1 MKNSYLVRIG
11 GIFFFI
17 GLILMIISWNYS
29 YPITMPEID
38 EVTFS
43 QFNPVVWPGII
54 LSLLGLFL
62 TGYYTE
68 RKSVKAIC
76 ASLFPIVLYAYVF
89 FFSYIATSDSGGVKA
104 MFEVFHHTGINPSVE
119 SYFYY
124 PVYFTLN
131 EMTSQI
137 LGIGANGLAIIFFTV
152 FGVLIA
158 FYLYLFIFKTTKNDL
173 HHIAFLAVPVYFI
186 SIFTYLNYQWV
197 PQTLALIFL
206 LLLLLIF
213 DKKKIEYKILSIVI
227 FTVLVFTH
235 LFIPA
240 IYLLFLGI
248 YAIKHK
254 ESRNSFLLMGCIYT
268 SLLVYYTTFYLP
280 IILDAFRET
289 IYGFGEEYAITF
301 SRSFMEPEGLFSQII
316 STINRIRIPLI
327 WILLSLGSLMLLIK
341 KKLNFST
348 IALGISGGFYLV
360 VGLFYSVL
368 GTRALQVLLIPVI
381 FGIGFFITKWKKP
394 TLILVVILLVLS
406 IFGPIRNT
414 YDEYQFQVDEEEQ
427 ACNFLVDVFPVGKST
442 KIAIG
447 GINSGYFSKKLAYA
461 NMDTNNT
468 DETWIIA
475 PYSPEFEN
483 VFNKTLYKNEYIL
496 YNPQLGKELISYGWG
511 ENEINIIKEK
521 IRHNNKIYACGKTTI
536 TAGK

>member
-29 YPITMPEID
+29 YPITMPEVNEI
-38 EVTFS
+38 TFS
-43 QFNPVVWPGII
+43 QFHPFIWPGII

-62 TGYYTE
+62 TGYYSE
-68 RKSVKAIC
+68 RKSIKAIC
-76 ASLFPIVLYAYVF
+76 ASLFPIVLYVYVF

-137 LGIGANGLAIIFFTV
+137 LGIGANGLAVIFFTV
-152 FGVLIA
+152 FGVLISL
-158 FYLYLFIFKTTKNDL
+158 YLYLFIFKTTKNDL
-173 HHIAFLAVPVYFI
+173 HQIAFLAVPVYFI
-186 SIFTYLNYQWV
+186 AIFTYLNYQWA
-197 PQTLALIFL
+197 PQTLALIFFL
-206 LLLLLIF
+206 LLLLLF

-235 LFIPA
+235 IFIPA
-240 IYLLFLGI
+240 IYLLFLGM

-254 ESRNSFLLMGCIYT
+254 EFRNSFLLIGCIYT

-280 IILDAFRET
+280 IILDAFRQT
-289 IYGFGEEYAITF
+289 IYGFGEEYAISI
-301 SRSFMEPEGLFSQII
+301 SRSFMEPKGLASQII
-316 STINRIRIPLI
+316 SVINRIRIPII
-327 WILLSLGSLMLLIK
+327 WILLSLGSLMLFLK

-348 IALGISGGFYLV
+348 IALGISGGFYFII
-360 VGLFYSVL
+360 GLFYSVL
-368 GTRALQVLLIPVI
+368 GTRALQVLFIPLVV
-381 FGIGFFITKWKKP
+381 GIGFFITKWKKP

-406 IFGPIRNT
+406 IFGPIRSA
-414 YDEYQFQVDEEEQ
+414 YDEHQFQLDEEEQ
-427 ACNFLVDVFPVGKST
+427 ACNFLVDVLPVEKST
-442 KIAIG
+442 RLAIG
-447 GINSGYFSKKLAYA
+447 GVNSGYFSKKLAYM
-461 NMDTNNT
+461 NMDKNNT
-468 DETWIIA
+468 NGIWMIV
-475 PYSPEFEN
+475 PYNPEFEN
-483 VFNKTLYKNEYIL
+483 VFKETMEKNEYTL

-511 ENEINIIKEK
+511 DKEINIINQK
-521 IRHNNKIYACGKTTI
+521 IRHNNKIYECGKTLIAIGT
-536 TAGK
+536 